1 MPNTNPNK
9 TLPIQNHPQPANRV
23 EEKGGF
29 DAKSDLEIWQDF
41 KRGNES
47 AFTYIYQQY
56 FKQLYRYSSQFIQ
69 DTELIKDCIQD
80 LFIALRK
87 NRKNLSDTTSIKL
100 YLFKSI
106 KRKVI
111 ATSNRLL
118 TNSSNYYK
126 YVGYDFKVVLST
138 EHLMINRQL
147 EEEKRIQL
155 NQALKKISKRQRE
168 AIYYYFYENMSY
180 PQVME
185 MMELKSVKSA
195 RNLVY
200 KALKVLKLEVDL
212 PRP

>member
-9 TLPIQNHPQPANRV
+9 TLPIQNHPQPASHG
-23 EEKGGF
+23 EEQGGF

-56 FKQLYRYSSQFIQ
+56 FKKLYRYSSQFIQ

-80 LFIALRK
+80 LFIELRK

-111 ATSNRLL
+111 AASKRLL
-118 TNSSNYYK
+118 INSNNYYK
-126 YVGYDFKVVLST
+126 YIGYDFKVVLST

-147 EEEKRIQL
+147 EEEKRLQL
-155 NQALKKISKRQRE
+155 NQALKKISRRQGE
-168 AIYYYFYENMSY
+168 AIYYYFYENMTY

-185 MMELKSVKSA
+185 MMALKSVKSA

-200 KALKVLKLEVDL
+200 KALKILKLEVDL